1 MSDSP
6 VTSTLADHLRAATDE
21 ELGALLRLR
30 PDVAVPVPADI
41 SQLAGRLQ
49 SRVSVARALDGLDR
63 FTLEVLDGL
72 RYVRGEDGC
81 ASVETLLTLTA
92 AAGVDSARVRAAV
105 DRLRQLRLVYS
116 PQLYGDDGQLCLVGV
131 LDELMGPYPAGLGRP
146 AAQLVEEAAAWSRDD
161 SGVRGRAAQPRAA
174 QPRAAQS
181 RASQSR
187 TAEGRA
193 TQDPAT
199 QDLATGG
206 GASDGAVTGIP
217 EPPVDPVALAADP
230 AGLRRALLAAPPE
243 ARAVL
248 DRLAEGPPLGQAA
261 PHAASAGPVQW
272 LVEHGLLVAIA
283 PDLVELPRE
292 VGLVLRRD
300 AGPLGQLHPSPPPL
314 DGQPRPNAD
323 AAGAGQAM
331 EAVRQLDTL
340 LATLGEAGTPRL
352 RTGGLGVRELRR
364 LAKET
369 GIDEA
374 TVALLLE
381 IAYAAGLLAVAPSPE
396 KPAGEYPTDERW
408 LPTLAY
414 DTWRAAPIARQWAL
428 VARTWL
434 SMTRAP
440 SLVGQRDDRD
450 RVIGAL
456 SAEVARLSAPAVR
469 RAVLEVFASTDE
481 SVSVD
486 VEAVLAWLAWR
497 YPRRYRRSGVMEH
510 HARATLREA
519 AALGVTGLDALTSYG
534 RILLT
539 ERPDPDDDP
548 LGIRGEADELV
559 AALDRLLPA
568 PVDHVLVQADLTV
581 VVPGPPE
588 PSLAAEL
595 AAVADAES
603 RGGAT
608 VYRVTPT
615 SVRRALDVGFT
626 AADLHALFERRS
638 RTPVPQTLTY
648 LIDDVARRHGGLR
661 VGAAGAYLRSED
673 ENLLAEVLADRRLS
687 PLALRRLAPTVLVTP
702 HAPARLLAALRD
714 AGYAPVPE
722 DATGAVVLTR
732 PTANRANLG
741 RSGPELLGLAA
752 GFGYVDDAERAGL
765 TGPRLAAVVEQ
776 IRRGDRIARAA
787 SRSPLAKPLVDENG
801 TPISASQAHAQALA
815 VLRQGITERKRVW
828 VGYVDAHGSTGSR
841 LVRPVAMAG
850 GFLHA
855 EDERSQTRHT
865 FALHRI
871 TAAALD
877 T

>member
-1 MSDSP
+1 M
-6 VTSTLADHLRAATDE
+6 TSTLADHLRAASDD
-21 ELGALLRLR
+21 ELGALLQLR
-30 PDVAVPVPADI
+30 PDLAVPVPADI
-41 SQLAGRLQ
+41 SQLAGRVQ

-92 AAGVDSARVRAAV
+92 AAGVDSARVREAV

-116 PQLYGDDGQLCLVGV
+116 PYVHGDDNQLCLVGV
-131 LDELMGPYPAGLGRP
+131 LDELLGPYPAGLGRP
-146 AAQLVEEAAAWSRDD
+146 AAELVEEAWASSPDGWRRERPRPARS
-161 SGVRGRAAQPRAA
+161 RAAGDEA
-174 QPRAAQS
+174 
-181 RASQSR
+181 
-187 TAEGRA
+187 
-193 TQDPAT
+193 
-199 QDLATGG
+199 
-206 GASDGAVTGIP
+206 GADGLP

-261 PHAASAGPVQW
+261 SQAPLAGPVQW
-272 LVEHGLLVAIA
+272 LVEHGLLVPLA

-300 AGPLGQLHPSPPPL
+300 TGPLGQLHPSPPPL

-340 LATLGEAGTPRL
+340 LTLLGEAGTPRL

-364 LAKET
+364 LGKET

-374 TVALLLE
+374 TIALLLE
-381 IAYAAGLLAVAPSPE
+381 VAYAAGLLAAAPSPE
-396 KPAGEYPTDERW
+396 RPQGEYPTDERW
-408 LPTLAY
+408 LPTPAY
-414 DTWRAAPIARQWAL
+414 DTWRTAPIARQWAL
-428 VARTWL
+428 IARTWL

-450 RVIGAL
+450 KVIGAL
-456 SAEVARLSAPAVR
+456 SAEVARASAPAVR
-469 RAVLEVFASTDE
+469 RAVLDVLASAGE

-486 VEAVLAWLAWR
+486 VDAILARLAWR

-539 ERPDPDDDP
+539 ERPDDDDDP
-548 LGIRGEADELV
+548 LGVRAEADALV
-559 AALDRLLPA
+559 ATLDRLLPA

-588 PSLAAEL
+588 PTLAAEL

-615 SVRRALDVGFT
+615 SVRRALDAGFT
-626 AADLHALFERRS
+626 AADLHALFGRRS

-661 VGAAGAYLRSED
+661 VGTAGAYLRGDD
-673 ENLLAEVLADRRLS
+673 ENLIAEVLADRRLA
-687 PLALRRLAPTVLVTP
+687 PLVLRRLAPTVLVTP
-702 HAPARLLAALRD
+702 HTPARLLAALRD

-722 DATGAVVLTR
+722 DATGAVVVTR
-732 PTANRANLG
+732 PAANRAG
-741 RSGPELLGLAA
+741 VVRSAGEALGLAGL
-752 GFGYVDDAERAGL
+752 GFFDDPERVRL

-787 SRSPLAKPLVDENG
+787 RRSPLAKPLVDENG

-815 VLRQGITERKRVW
+815 VLRQGITEKKRVW

-841 LVRPVAMAG
+841 LVRPVSMGG

-855 EDERSQTRHT
+855 EDDRSQTRHT

>member
-1 MSDSP
+1 MPDPP
-6 VTSTLADHLRAATDE
+6 VTSTLADHLRAATDD
-21 ELGALLRLR
+21 ELAALLQLR
-30 PDVAVPVPADI
+30 PDVAVPVPADM

-81 ASVETLLTLTA
+81 ASVERLLTLTA
-92 AAGVDSARVRAAV
+92 AAGVDAAEVRAAV
-105 DRLRQLRLVYS
+105 DRLRQLRLVYA
-116 PQLYGDDGQLCLVGV
+116 PELHTDDGRLCLVGV

-146 AAQLVEEAAAWSRDD
+146 AAQVVEEAAGWSTGG
-161 SGVRGRAAQPRAA
+161 SGSRRGRRPAGP
-174 QPRAAQS
+174 
-181 RASQSR
+181 
-187 TAEGRA
+187 TRA
-193 TQDPAT
+193 TTDET
-199 QDLATGG
+199 SD
-206 GASDGAVTGIP
+206 GASDGATDGVP

-230 AGLRRALLAAPPE
+230 ARLRRALLAAPPE

-248 DRLAEGPPLGQAA
+248 DRLAEGPPLGQASLD
-261 PHAASAGPVQW
+261 AASAGPVQW
-272 LVEHGLLVAIA
+272 LVDHGLLVPIG

-300 AGPLGQLHPSPPPL
+300 AGPLGRLHPTPPAL
-314 DGQPRPNAD
+314 DGQHRPTAD
-323 AAGAGQAM
+323 TAGAGQAM

-369 GIDEA
+369 GIEEA

-381 IAYAAGLLAVAPSPE
+381 VAYAAGLLSVAPVPD
-396 KPAGEYPTDERW
+396 KPTGEHPADERW

-414 DTWRAAPIARQWAL
+414 DTWRVAPMARQWAL
-428 VARTWL
+428 VARAWL

-450 RVIGAL
+450 KVIGAL
-456 SAEVARLSAPAVR
+456 SAEVARANAPAIR
-469 RAVLEVFASTDE
+469 RAVLEVLASAEE

-486 VEAVLAWLAWR
+486 AETVLARLAWR
-497 YPRRYRRSGVMEH
+497 YPRRYRRSGVMEQL
-510 HARATLREA
+510 ARATLREA
-519 AALGVTGLDALTSYG
+519 AVLGVTGLDALTSYG
-534 RILLT
+534 RILLA

-548 LGIRGEADELV
+548 LGVRDEADELIT
-559 AALDRLLPA
+559 ALDRLLPA
-568 PVDHVLVQADLTV
+568 PVDHVLLQADLTV

-588 PSLAAEL
+588 PTLAAEL
-595 AAVADAES
+595 AVVADAES

-615 SVRRALDVGFT
+615 SVRRALDAGFT
-626 AADLHALFERRS
+626 AADLHGLFARRS

-661 VGAAGAYLRSED
+661 VGSAGAYLRSED

-687 PLALRRLAPTVLVTP
+687 SLSLRRLAPTVLVTP
-702 HAPARLLAALRD
+702 HAPGRLLAALRD

-722 DATGAVVLTR
+722 DATGAVMLTR
-732 PTANRANLG
+732 PTANRAPVARPG
-741 RSGPELLGLAA
+741 AELLSLAP
-752 GFGYVDDAERAGL
+752 GFGFVDDPERARL

-787 SRSPLAKPLVDENG
+787 QRSPLAKPLVDENG

-815 VLRQGITERKRVW
+815 VLRQGITERKKVW
-828 VGYVDAHGSTGSR
+828 VGYVDAHGTTGSR
-841 LVRPVAMAG
+841 LVRPVAMSG

-871 TAAALD
+871 TAAALEN
-877 T
+877 

>member
-1 MSDSP
+1 M
-6 VTSTLADHLRAATDE
+6 TSTLADHLRAATDD
-21 ELGALLRLR
+21 ELGALLQLR

-72 RYVRGEDGC
+72 RYVRGDDGC
-81 ASVETLLTLTA
+81 ASVETLLTLSA

-105 DRLRQLRLVYS
+105 DRLRQLCLVYR
-116 PQLYGDDGQLCLVGV
+116 PNLHADDNQVCLVGV
-131 LDELMGPYPAGLGRP
+131 IDELMGPYPAGLGRP
-146 AAQLVEEAAAWSRDD
+146 AAELVEEAGGWAFEAFGLRPERRRAA
-161 SGVRGRAAQPRAA
+161 RAAQDG
-174 QPRAAQS
+174 
-181 RASQSR
+181 
-187 TAEGRA
+187 E
-193 TQDPAT
+193 
-199 QDLATGG
+199 
-206 GASDGAVTGIP
+206 SDGVP

-248 DRLAEGPPLGQAA
+248 DRLAEGPPLGQATA
-261 PHAASAGPVQW
+261 QAASAGPVQW
-272 LVEHGLLVAIA
+272 LVEHGLLVPVG

-331 EAVRQLDTL
+331 EAIRQLDTL
-340 LATLGEAGTPRL
+340 LAALGEAGTPRL

-369 GIDEA
+369 GIEEA

-381 IAYAAGLLAVAPSPE
+381 VAYAAGLLSVAPAPE
-396 KPAGEYPTDERW
+396 KPVGEYATDERW

-414 DTWRAAPIARQWAL
+414 DAWRAAPIARQWAL

-434 SMTRAP
+434 SMARAP

-456 SAEVARLSAPAVR
+456 SAEVARASAPAVR
-469 RAVLEVFASTDE
+469 RAVLEVLATADE
-481 SVSVD
+481 STSVD
-486 VEAVLAWLAWR
+486 ADAVLAWLAWR

-510 HARATLREA
+510 QARATLREA

-534 RILLT
+534 RILLA
-539 ERPDPDDDP
+539 ERPDEDEDP
-548 LGIRGEADELV
+548 LGVREDADALV

-588 PSLAAEL
+588 PTLSAEL

-615 SVRRALDVGFT
+615 SVRRALDIGFT
-626 AADLHALFERRS
+626 AADLHALFARRS

-661 VGAAGAYLRSED
+661 VGSASAYLRSDD
-673 ENLLAEVLADRRLS
+673 ENLLAEVLADRRMS
-687 PLALRRLAPTVLVTP
+687 SLALRRLAPTVLVTP

-732 PTANRANLG
+732 PKANRANGILRPG
-741 RSGPELLGLAA
+741 GDLAGLAV
-752 GFGYVDDAERAGL
+752 GFGYVDDPDRMRL

-787 SRSPLAKPLVDENG
+787 RRSPLSKPLVDENG

-828 VGYVDAHGSTGSR
+828 VGYVDAHGAVGSR
-841 LVRPVAMAG
+841 LVRPVSMSG

>member
-81 ASVETLLTLTA
+81 ASVEKLLTLTA

-116 PQLYGDDGQLCLVGV
+116 PQLYSDDGQLCLVGV

-146 AAQLVEEAAAWSRDD
+146 AAQLVEEAGARDD
-161 SGVRGRAAQPRAA
+161 AGLLGVRR
-174 QPRAAQS
+174 RAAQS
-181 RASQSR
+181 RAAQSR
-187 TAEGRA
+187 AAQSRA
-193 TQDPAT
+193 AQDQATRDPAT
-199 QDLATGG
+199 KEEAP
-206 GASDGAVTGIP
+206 DGAGVP

-396 KPAGEYPTDERW
+396 KSAGDYPTDERW

-456 SAEVARLSAPAVR
+456 SAEVARVSAPAVR

-481 SVSVD
+481 AMSVD

-626 AADLHALFERRS
+626 AADLHALFGRRS

-687 PLALRRLAPTVLVTP
+687 SLALRRLAPTVLVTP

-722 DATGAVVLTR
+722 DATGAVVLAR

-741 RSGPELLGLAA
+741 RSGSELLGLAA
-752 GFGYVDDAERAGL
+752 ASGYVDDAERAGL

-828 VGYVDAHGSTGSR
+828 VGYVDAHGTTGSR